1 IPDATLP
8 VTGIRFRLPLFRLVI
23 NKNIPKDGKGIQPEI
38 EVKPTVDA
46 IRRGADFKMEK
57 VMELINAAN
66 LKSNYTRE

>member
-1 IPDATLP
+1 M
-8 VTGIRFRLPLFRLVI
+8 I

-57 VMELINAAN
+57 VMELI
-66 LKSNYTRE
+66 KSHETINVA